1 MKEWFAIL
9 IDDLKFLG
17 AQFKREFSDLEITPM
32 TTEQR
37 RRRRDEM
44 ERLSISGKLRR
55 GVLKIRDGKMTFCG
69 MSRDR

>member
-1 MKEWFAIL
+1 MKQWFAIF
-9 IDDLKFLG
+9 INDLKFLG
-17 AQFKREFSDLEITPM
+17 AECKREFSDLEITPM
-32 TTEQR
+32 TAEQR